1 MLTAGG
7 LVKSGLVST
16 LLLSFTIS
24 AAFTSDSV
32 TVRPDSQSYATGYV
46 RFRANP
52 SDYDKLDS
60 SISWGRYYNEAFWE
74 FYRGWAKFNLASIP
88 DSAIIDS
95 TRLAFY
101 VRSVRH
107 TAVNICKVDPDPVAE
122 TSASRLFPLL
132 RTGNPFASVAGP
144 TMGWNQ
150 VRLSGE
156 ADTVIMSRLPLDWIA
171 LSWSTPDSIL
181 TWDCAAGWPGPS
193 LPLLTVY
200 YHIAPGGVA
209 ERPGAFSGTTL
220 SISPNPVARGSVAA
234 SYSARAGQFAE
245 LALFDE
251 AGRLVRTVTRGR
263 CRPGI
268 NTCAIDAAALAPGIY
283 FVTLAADRATISA
296 KLAVR

>member
-1 MLTAGG
+1 MKLATVGSV
-7 LVKSGLVST
+7 LFLFNVSV
-16 LLLSFTIS
+16 
-24 AAFTSDSV
+24 AFTSDSV
-32 TVRPDSQSYATGYV
+32 TVRPDSQNYATGHV
-46 RFRANP
+46 IFRANP
-52 SDYDKLDS
+52 SSYVRLDS

-74 FYRGWAKFNLASIP
+74 FYRGWAKFNLAPVP

-132 RTGNPFASVAGP
+132 RTGNPFASVAEP
-144 TMGWNQ
+144 TMGWNR

-171 LSWSTPDSIL
+171 LSWSAPDSIL
-181 TWDCAAGWPGPS
+181 AYDYATGWPGPS
-193 LPLLTVY
+193 LPGLTVY
-200 YHIAPGGVA
+200 YHLAPGGVT
-209 ERPGAFSGTTL
+209 ERAGGFSGMTL
-220 SISPNPVARGSVAA
+220 CVSPNPVARGPTTV
-234 SYSARAGQFAE
+234 SYSTRANQLAE
-245 LALFDE
+245 LALFDN
-251 AGRLVRTVTRGR
+251 TGR
-263 CRPGI
+263 CVRLLARDRSRPGA

-283 FVTLAADRATISA
+283 FVTLTADNATTSA